1 MCNLQSNLKL
11 NKRERKKERN
21 ADEGR
26 NAAHKRMHGESPQ
39 HLYSWNPSRISP
51 RSLLALS
58 AEVWGKKEIEREREC
73 GAAEEGRRDSTM
85 RTRIARH
92 CRPPCIPSQTPSE
105 ATEILDAPLCFWL
118 LKRVKI
124 PACKTL
130 SEREGSL
137 KMFRKR
143 RTARIT

>member
-26 NAAHKRMHGESPQ
+26 NAAHKRMQGESPQ
-39 HLYSWNPSRISP
+39 HLYSQNPSRISP

-58 AEVWGKKEIEREREC
+58 AEVWGKKEREC
-73 GAAEEGRRDSTM
+73 GAEREERRDSTM

-92 CRPPCIPSQTPSE
+92 CRPPYIPS
-105 ATEILDAPLCFWL
+105 
-118 LKRVKI
+118 
-124 PACKTL
+124 
-130 SEREGSL
+130 
-137 KMFRKR
+137 
-143 RTARIT
+143 